1 MSDTNN
7 NEEWLLNDLNSWER
21 NPLFKGQQ
29 TPPPLEEQFDGA
41 MVSEDWDVL

>member
-1 MSDTNN
+1 MSETNK

-29 TPPPLEEQFDGA
+29 TPPPLEEEFDGA